1 MFSVADASRGYE
13 LPGIQ
18 TAAIAHIISTK
29 PRAGKEKIQSY
40 IQVQT
45 SGSAVWFIVSNYF
58 TTLGFHIKY
67 GSSVEKSAEFQP
79 A

>member
-1 MFSVADASRGYE
+1 MQAEEMSCQEFKQQR
-13 LPGIQ
+13 LL
-18 TAAIAHIISTK
+18 AHTISTK

-67 GSSVEKSAEFQP
+67 GSSMEKSAEFQP